1 MMFFVEVIGFALF
14 AILMTIGYK
23 KSNRN
28 MMLMASICLLVA
40 VAGPNFIAGF
50 IDGLSEPVTS

>member
-14 AILMTIGYK
+14 AVLMTIGYK

-28 MMLMASICLLVA
+28 IMLMASICLLVA
-40 VAGPNFIAGF
+40 VAGPSFIAGF
-50 IDGLSEPVTS
+50 TAGFSEPVTS